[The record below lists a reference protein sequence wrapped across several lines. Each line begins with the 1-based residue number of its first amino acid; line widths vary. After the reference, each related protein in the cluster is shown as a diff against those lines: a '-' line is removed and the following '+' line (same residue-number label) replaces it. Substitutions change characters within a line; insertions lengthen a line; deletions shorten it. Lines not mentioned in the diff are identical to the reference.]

1 VSYDPK
7 RPRPSVDDGP
17 ELDALLGSTP
27 ETPET
32 PDPQPAPPAYPNDA
46 DHRAESERRSVP
58 TPAAPLEID
67 YRLVAITV
75 LGTLIAVW
83 LALRW
88 YRRR

>member
-17 ELDALLGSTP
+17 ELDALLGSGP
-27 ETPET
+27 ETPEA
-32 PDPQPAPPAYPNDA
+32 PAAPPAYPNDA

-67 YRLVAITV
+67 YRLVAIAV
-75 LGTLIAVW
+75 LGTLIAMW
-83 LALRW
+83 LGLRW

>member
-17 ELDALLGSTP
+17 ELDALLGSGQ
-27 ETPET
+27 ETPE
-32 PDPQPAPPAYPNDA
+32 PPSTSPTLPNDA

-67 YRLVAITV
+67 YRLIAAGVVGLV
-75 LGTLIAVW
+75 LGLW